1 MKDKNLP
8 DDIKAKSLDEL
19 REILNSLLTKIETSP
34 NLENSADDYQKLIK
48 VNNLIEKKFQSLS
61 KEISNN
67 SKLKIEDFKDYSKKD
82 ILFELIMMRFDEME
96 EFKGS
101 LAKILDASRNKPL
114 LISII
119 TKNVMNTMD
128 FFLELSDSYN
138 NYAFD
143 VLKKNFLF
151 LIYSITFKT
160 WLSDNTEE
168 LSKTMAELDRL
179 LSTAENFQQKV
190 SSFLPI

>member
-67 SKLKIEDFKDYSKKD
+67 SKSKIDEVIKNAKK
-82 ILFELIMMRFDEME
+82 
-96 EFKGS
+96 
-101 LAKILDASRNKPL
+101 
-114 LISII
+114 
-119 TKNVMNTMD
+119 TK
-128 FFLELSDSYN
+128 
-138 NYAFD
+138 
-143 VLKKNFLF
+143 
-151 LIYSITFKT
+151 
-160 WLSDNTEE
+160 
-168 LSKTMAELDRL
+168 
-179 LSTAENFQQKV
+179 
-190 SSFLPI
+190 

>member
-67 SKLKIEDFKDYSKKD
+67 SKLKIDKIHLGAFRWHTGY
-82 ILFELIMMRFDEME
+82 IRNLIE
-96 EFKGS
+96 
-101 LAKILDASRNKPL
+101 
-114 LISII
+114 
-119 TKNVMNTMD
+119 
-128 FFLELSDSYN
+128 
-138 NYAFD
+138 
-143 VLKKNFLF
+143 
-151 LIYSITFKT
+151 
-160 WLSDNTEE
+160 
-168 LSKTMAELDRL
+168 
-179 LSTAENFQQKV
+179 
-190 SSFLPI
+190 

>member
-67 SKLKIEDFKDYSKKD
+67 SKSKIDQ
-82 ILFELIMMRFDEME
+82 
-96 EFKGS
+96 
-101 LAKILDASRNKPL
+101 
-114 LISII
+114 II
-119 TKNVMNTMD
+119 
-128 FFLELSDSYN
+128 
-138 NYAFD
+138 
-143 VLKKNFLF
+143 KKNAK
-151 LIYSITFKT
+151 KT
-160 WLSDNTEE
+160 
-168 LSKTMAELDRL
+168 K
-179 LSTAENFQQKV
+179 
-190 SSFLPI
+190 

>member
-67 SKLKIEDFKDYSKKD
+67 SKSKID
-82 ILFELIMMRFDEME
+82 
-96 EFKGS
+96 
-101 LAKILDASRNKPL
+101 KI
-114 LISII
+114 I
-119 TKNVMNTMD
+119 
-128 FFLELSDSYN
+128 
-138 NYAFD
+138 
-143 VLKKNFLF
+143 KKNAK
-151 LIYSITFKT
+151 KT
-160 WLSDNTEE
+160 
-168 LSKTMAELDRL
+168 K
-179 LSTAENFQQKV
+179 
-190 SSFLPI
+190 